1 MLMLYVSL
9 KLVKWDTIRQLLA
22 VQLVQITALNA
33 GLTLS
38 ALSVCLIFQLI
49 KWDYVKMILL

>member
-1 MLMLYVSL
+1 MLYVSL